1 MDNRISITL
10 KNQLSE
16 IERLSQVLD
25 EFGRLHDLPIRDL
38 RAMNLALDEILTNV
52 ISYGYDDPHEHQI
65 TVRLSLTHGELTAE
79 VEDDGRPFNPLTF
92 PAADTENPVA
102 ERPIGGLGIHM
113 VRKLMDQLD
122 YKRQQDR
129 NFLVMRKKITKAT
142 KGNENVY

>member
-10 KNQLSE
+10 KNQISE
-16 IERLSQVLD
+16 IERASQVLY
-25 EFGRLHDLPIRDL
+25 EFGRLRDLPIRDL
-38 RAMNLALDEILTNV
+38 RAMNLALDEILTNI
-52 ISYGYDDPHEHQI
+52 ISYGYDDRHEHQI

-92 PAADTENPVA
+92 PAADTEKPVA

-113 VRKLMDQLD
+113 VRTLMDQLD

-129 NFLVMRKKITKAT
+129 NFLVMRKKITQA
-142 KGNENVY
+142 

>member
-52 ISYGYDDPHEHQI
+52 ISYGYDDHHEHRI
-65 TVRLSLTHGELTAE
+65 TVRLSLAHGELIAE
-79 VEDDGRPFNPLTF
+79 VEDDARPFNPLEF
-92 PAADTENPVA
+92 PAADTEKPIA

-113 VRKLMDQLD
+113 VRKLMDQLE
-122 YKRQQDR
+122 YQRQHAG
-129 NFLVMRKKITKAT
+129 NLLVMRKKIVE
-142 KGNENVY
+142 G